1 MVAELKDFPVVFLAD
16 FFIDSMEA
24 GHGFWSDSHW
34 VESVVILSNIVEITC
49 IRTATDQARYDDGS
63 RVKPSNGFL

>member
-24 GHGFWSDSHW
+24 GHGFWSDSHRIEA
-34 VESVVILSNIVEITC
+34 VDILSNFVEIAS
-49 IRTATDQARYDDGS
+49 IRTATNQAGNNYS
-63 RVKPSNGFL
+63 AWI